1 SRFTD
6 AFADIKDNADY
17 KLSFNFLIQKYIH
30 PDERSYVS
38 RHLNYETL
46 LERLSQEA
54 SFKIHFRV
62 VTDTVH
68 YYYLLI
74 ARNGNADDYRDF
86 VIAVACE
93 DNDVTA
99 RKIYE
104 NQLHSLLASITHAAG
119 YFHLDLTD
127 DKILKIGGTSALAYK
142 IDADVSIDHFIAETA
157 VFIPVLKDR
166 NDFINAFCRSSLM
179 KSYEDGQVEVTR

>member
-1 SRFTD
+1 MGLDSPCPPCPVALGIQGPKTYLD
-6 AFADIKDNADY
+6 
-17 KLSFNFLIQKYIH
+17 LICHI
-30 PDERSYVS
+30 
-38 RHLNYETL
+38 YETL

-54 SFKIHFRV
+54 SFKFHFRL

-119 YFHLDLTD
+119 CFHLDFTD
-127 DKILKIGGTSALAYK
+127 DKILKIEGTSALAYK
-142 IDADVSIDHFIAETA
+142 MDANASIDHFIAETA
-157 VFIPVLKDR
+157 AQSFQQPSGSNPLR
-166 NDFINAFCRSSLM
+166 
-179 KSYEDGQVEVTR
+179 

>member
-1 SRFTD
+1 M
-6 AFADIKDNADY
+6 
-17 KLSFNFLIQKYIH
+17 
-30 PDERSYVS
+30 S

-54 SFKIHFRV
+54 SFKFHFRV
-62 VTDTVH
+62 VTDAVH

-127 DKILKIGGTSALAYK
+127 DKILKVGGTSALAYK
-142 IDADVSIDHFIAETA
+142 IDADASIDHFIAETA

-166 NDFINAFCRSSLM
+166 NDFINAFCRCSLM
-179 KSYEDGQVEVTR
+179 KSYEDGQVEVTRVPAVSTMTI

>member
-1 SRFTD
+1 M
-6 AFADIKDNADY
+6 
-17 KLSFNFLIQKYIH
+17 
-30 PDERSYVS
+30 S

-54 SFKIHFRV
+54 SFKFHFRL

-127 DKILKIGGTSALAYK
+127 DKILYFPDRVPGWVGSSCSKRSSISTSILAY
-142 IDADVSIDHFIAETA
+142 S
-157 VFIPVLKDR
+157 L
-166 NDFINAFCRSSLM
+166 NSSRGCSL
-179 KSYEDGQVEVTR
+179 S

>member
-1 SRFTD
+1 M
-6 AFADIKDNADY
+6 I
-17 KLSFNFLIQKYIH
+17 FLIQKYVH

-54 SFKIHFRV
+54 SFKFHFRL

-127 DKILKIGGTSALAYK
+127 DKILKIGGTSALAYGL
-142 IDADVSIDHFIAETA
+142 DADASIDHFYRRDCCFHTGIKGQKRFHQRILPQFPDEKLMRTVRWKSPGFPA
-157 VFIPVLKDR
+157 VSTMTI
-166 NDFINAFCRSSLM
+166 
-179 KSYEDGQVEVTR
+179 